1 MIGSALHGNRKKGKR
16 LLSFVV
22 LMCLALL
29 IVPIIIEAGE
39 PDALLEEELLIL
51 VSNIFQI
58 RNIAMK
64 DGNLP
69 AIKELYNTNLRNG
82 LWAYIHEEKKVAYL
96 KNWSLKQGITF
107 TDITTNSIVKW
118 WKGNE
123 TSATVNLL
131 ASTTYRY
138 VYMDQPD
145 VENVMRIGAYHEL
158 KLTRS
163 ENEVWL
169 IAREWYT
176 DPFADSLDLTEQEKT
191 DENKTLILA
200 TGPRDFSG
208 LDQRRAD
215 AVTYADQY
223 SGAAG
228 TAKDGYQYNKDYK
241 NYNSLGGD
249 CANFVSQ
256 ILYEGAKFRKT
267 SIWSYDKDGS
277 RAWLKAQGLKDFLL
291 NSGRGSLIAYGSYNK
306 VLKAS
311 YELLPGDVIAYEKKG
326 EVTHVSLVSGA
337 DSRGYT
343 LVNCHNTDRYRVP
356 WDLGWSNEGIRY
368 YLIRVHY

>member
-1 MIGSALHGNRKKGKR
+1 MGGYVGSETRKRRKR
-16 LLSFVV
+16 ILLFVVFLSFV
-22 LMCLALL
+22 LL
-29 IVPIIIEAGE
+29 IIPMAIQAGE
-39 PDALLEEELLIL
+39 PDALLEEELLLL

-58 RNIAMK
+58 RNIALREG
-64 DGNLP
+64 DLS

-96 KNWSLKQGITF
+96 QNWSLKQGITF
-107 TDITTNSIVKW
+107 TDITTDSIVKW
-118 WKGNE
+118 WKGDE
-123 TSATVNLL
+123 TTATVNLL

-138 VYMDQPD
+138 VYNDQPD
-145 VENVMRIGAYHEL
+145 VENVMRIGTYHEL

-163 ENEVWL
+163 ENETWL

-191 DENKTLILA
+191 EENRALILSN
-200 TGPRDFSG
+200 GPRDMSE
-208 LDQRRAD
+208 LDQRRID
-215 AVTYADQY
+215 AVAYADRY
-223 SGAAG
+223 GGAAG
-228 TAKDGYQYNKDYK
+228 TALDGYQYNPAYK

-256 ILYEGAKFRKT
+256 ILYEGGKFRKT
-267 SIWSYDKDGS
+267 SIWNYDKDGS
-277 RAWLKAQGLKDFLL
+277 RAWLKAQGLKDFML

-311 YELLPGDVIAYEKKG
+311 YSLQPGDLVAYEKKG

-337 DSRGYT
+337 DSRGYS

-356 WDLGWSNEGIRY
+356 WDLGWSNEGIRF